1 VKVEDGGGE
10 RWFRLREF
18 PITSMA
24 AAVVSKCVKFGAL
37 FIHKCVMAGTNGFL
51 GGKSLV
57 YGWVALG
64 TLNFYIFLI
73 K

>member
-1 VKVEDGGGE
+1 
-10 RWFRLREF
+10 
-18 PITSMA
+18 MA